1 MNYEQGNI
9 NQDEIIDILDVM
21 YGMNLILG
29 YIPFSNYETWA
40 SDVDG
45 DGESDVQDIIYLV
58 QLIINY

>member
-1 MNYEQGNI
+1 
-9 NQDEIIDILDVM
+9 
-21 YGMNLILG
+21 MNLILG